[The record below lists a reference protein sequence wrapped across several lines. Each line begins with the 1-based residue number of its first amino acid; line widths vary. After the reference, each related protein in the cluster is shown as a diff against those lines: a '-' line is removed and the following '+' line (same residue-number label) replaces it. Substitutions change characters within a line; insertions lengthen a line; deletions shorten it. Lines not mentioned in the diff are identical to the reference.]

1 MKRLSNEEV
10 DEIAVKYLGLK
21 AKAEDVNGT
30 EEDVSRFKAYQNIAA
45 QKFKYLI
52 SFRAAKYR
60 KFSNHPDLEQDG
72 FEALISAFRTFDPN
86 KGSFSW
92 WADRYISTRI
102 ARSAN
107 AHSTIRFPIKK
118 AKEMKPYKTS
128 TIPIMIDEGL
138 SPMES
143 FDQNQ
148 STTNIDD
155 AIGSLPEKHQ
165 EVVNMTYGFN
175 GKKSRSINSVM
186 NDLSITRTQ
195 YGRILDDAKDKIKKH
210 LVALEK

>member
-10 DEIAVKYLGLK
+10 DEIAVKYLNLK
-21 AKAEDVNGT
+21 AKAENDKGT
-30 EEDVSRFKAYQNIAA
+30 DEDLRRFKAYQNIAA
-45 QKFKYLI
+45 QKLKYLI

-128 TIPIMIDEGL
+128 TIPIMIDDSL
-138 SPMES
+138 NPMES
-143 FDQNQ
+143 FVESE
-148 STTNIDD
+148 STTNISD
-155 AIGSLPEKHQ
+155 AIENLPEKHQ
-165 EVVNMTYGFN
+165 EVVNMTYGLN
-175 GKKSRSINSVM
+175 GAKIHSINSVM
-186 NDLSITRTQ
+186 TDLSITRTQ
-195 YGRILDDAKDKIKKH
+195 YGRILDDAQDKIKKH
-210 LVALEK
+210 LVALDK